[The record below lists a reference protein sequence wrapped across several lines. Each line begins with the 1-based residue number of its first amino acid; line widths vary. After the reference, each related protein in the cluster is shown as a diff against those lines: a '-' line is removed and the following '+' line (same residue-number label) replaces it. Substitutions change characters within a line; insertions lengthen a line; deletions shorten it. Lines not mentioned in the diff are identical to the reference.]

1 MRPIEDNKVV
11 QNYLDSVCKHVRAKQ
26 LHPEI
31 REELSG
37 HIAER
42 MEILLLEG
50 LPEQLAAE
58 EAVSQMGAPDT
69 IGQSLHQAHKPLME
83 WRLFIILG
91 LLAIVGLLS
100 AFNVQNSESLPRYF
114 THLFEKKAIFTG
126 IGLMGLAG
134 LYFFDYRK
142 LKPYSEAIFFSVLCL
157 MAVTF
162 TTGSAIN
169 GSKAFLSIG
178 SMGINTMVLSL
189 LPLLI
194 ALAGMKPANQWGRIE
209 SMVQLVYRGI
219 LPVVLFSLGSSMVYG
234 FIYLCGFL
242 VLTWRTKKSLS
253 QYLVFALFFMTFFTF
268 MLVRSIDQIH
278 HRLQAFFNPMD
289 ESSSSYYMIQM
300 VGAIRSAGWS
310 GHGFASQ
317 NGTLPHIYSES
328 LFPYLIYCFGWGI
341 GILVVVLAILFLARL
356 WNMTASVKD
365 EYAKSITIAFI
376 IVFGFR
382 LLWPILM
389 SLGIVPIVGL
399 ELPFIGN
406 GVVTTFDFAA
416 IGFLLS
422 IYRCK
427 NILPSALCD

>member
-1 MRPIEDNKVV
+1 MRQFEDNKIV
-11 QNYLDSVCKHVRAKQ
+11 QNYLDRVCKYVRAKQ

-31 REELSG
+31 REELSS

-50 LPEQLAAE
+50 IPEQLAAE

-69 IGQSLHQAHKPLME
+69 IGQSLHQAHKPRME

-91 LLAIVGLLS
+91 LLAIVGLLG
-100 AFNVQNSESLPRYF
+100 AFNVQNSESLPSYF

-142 LKPYSEAIFFSVLCL
+142 LKPYSDAIFLSVLCL
-157 MAVTF
+157 MALTL
-162 TTGSAIN
+162 TTGSTIN
-169 GSKAFLSIG
+169 GSRAFLSIG
-178 SMGINTMVLSL
+178 SIGINTMVLSL

-209 SMVQLVYRGI
+209 SMIQLAYRGI

-242 VLTWRTKKSLS
+242 VLTWRTKKSLN
-253 QYLVFALFFMTFFTF
+253 QYLVFGLFFMTFFVF
-268 MLVRSIDQIH
+268 MLARSIDQLL
-278 HRLQAFFNPMD
+278 HRLQAFFNPVD
-289 ESSSSYYMIQM
+289 ENSYQMIQM
-300 VGAIRSAGWS
+300 VEAIRSAGWS

-317 NGTLPHIYSES
+317 NETLPHIYSES

-341 GILVVVLAILFLARL
+341 GILVVLLVILFLARL

-365 EYAKSITIAFI
+365 EYAKSITVAFI

-389 SLGIVPIVGL
+389 SFGIVPIVGL

-406 GVVTTFDFAA
+406 GVVTVFDFAA
-416 IGFLLS
+416 IGLLLS

-427 NILPSALCD
+427 NILPSAIYD